1 MKRPQF
7 HIVPWQAIDVW
18 MNACTAFIFAALIEF
33 TFVNYWYRKQ
43 ATGHGDGGGGYNPV
57 YGGRGGDVNGD
68 GIELVSCTVIA
79 SVVRDKMRLSICF
92 MEHLY
97 ELLSLWHY
105 STDSDCT
112 TRLSSLI
119 LIVGLPRKSAPTACF
134 NPCQGRI

>member
-1 MKRPQF
+1 
-7 HIVPWQAIDVW
+7 

-68 GIELVSCTVIA
+68 GIELVSCPVIVSA
-79 SVVRDKMRLSICF
+79 LRDKMRLWRGSANLYPPRLLLRF
-92 MEHLY
+92 MEHLC

-119 LIVGLPRKSAPTACF
+119 LIVGLPRKNAPLT
-134 NPCQGRI
+134 QGLLAILL